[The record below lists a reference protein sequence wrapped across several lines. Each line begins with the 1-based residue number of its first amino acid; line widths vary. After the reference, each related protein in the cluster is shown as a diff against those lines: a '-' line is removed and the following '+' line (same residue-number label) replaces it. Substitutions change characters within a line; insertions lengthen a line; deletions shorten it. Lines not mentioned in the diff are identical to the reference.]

1 MNPIKNR
8 VCQHERKPLNIASA
22 MCINDR
28 MMLNWNDMR
37 FVLETVRHGGLS
49 GAARALKV
57 NHATVSRRIAA
68 AETAMGARL
77 FDRAPGG
84 YRPTEAGLEAARMAE
99 RMEVASHDLS
109 RSLSARDQQLS
120 GALTV
125 TAPQLLVERF
135 LAAHLREFKEL
146 YPAIDLK
153 VIAANRQLNLAA
165 HEADVAFRISD
176 TPGDTLVGRRVTEQA
191 AAVYV
196 SGEQAERMRADPSQ
210 PLDWIRFA
218 HWPGPP
224 EVLKQAWPNRRVTLT
239 VDDMYAAL
247 AGVRAGLGATRMP
260 CFIGDAEP
268 GLERLDRV
276 PLLPYRPLWV
286 LTHADLRGTRKVTT
300 FTNFAA
306 ARIHALR
313 PLFEGRMPAEPV
325 SP

>member
-1 MNPIKNR
+1 
-8 VCQHERKPLNIASA
+8 
-22 MCINDR
+22 
-28 MMLNWNDMR
+28 MR

-68 AETAMGARL
+68 AEHAMGARL

-84 YRPTEAGLEAARMAE
+84 YRATDAGLEAAQIAE

-109 RSLSARDQQLS
+109 RSLTARDQELG

-125 TAPQLLVERF
+125 TAPQLLVERL
-135 LAAHLREFKEL
+135 LAPILRDFKEQ
-146 YPAIDLK
+146 YPAIDLT

-165 HEADVAFRISD
+165 HEADVAFRISE
-176 TPGDTLVGRRVTEQA
+176 TPGDTLVGRRVTEQS

-196 SGEQAERMRADPSQ
+196 SGVQAARLRDDPSQ

-224 EVLKQAWPNRRVTLT
+224 TALKEAWPNRRVTLT
-239 VDDMYAAL
+239 VDDMYAAI
-247 AGVRAGLGATRMP
+247 AGVRTGLGATRLP

-268 GLERLDRV
+268 EFERLWRV
-276 PLLPYRPLWV
+276 PLFAYRPIWV

-300 FTNFAA
+300 FTDFATT
-306 ARIHALR
+306 RIQNMR
-313 PLFEGRMPAEPV
+313 PLFEGRMAKTAV
-325 SP
+325 SL

>member
-1 MNPIKNR
+1 
-8 VCQHERKPLNIASA
+8 
-22 MCINDR
+22 
-28 MMLNWNDMR
+28 MR

-49 GAARALKV
+49 GAARTLKV

-68 AETAMGARL
+68 AEAAMGARL

-84 YRPTEAGLEAARMAE
+84 YKPTDAGLEAAQIAE

-109 RSLSARDQQLS
+109 RSLSARDQQLG

-125 TAPQLLVERF
+125 TAPQLLVERL
-135 LAAHLREFKEL
+135 LAGILRDFKAQ
-146 YPAIDLK
+146 YPAIDLT

-176 TPGDTLVGRRVTEQA
+176 TPGDTLVGRRVTEQS
-191 AAVYV
+191 AAVYLA
-196 SGEQAERMRADPSQ
+196 STQAAQMRADPTQ

-224 EVLKQAWPNRRVTLT
+224 AALKEAWPNRRVTLT

-268 GLERLDRV
+268 GIERLPGV
-276 PLLPYRPLWV
+276 PLLPYRPIWV

-300 FTNFAA
+300 FTEFAT
-306 ARIHALR
+306 ARIQTLR
-313 PLFEGRMPAEPV
+313 PLFEGRSAEKPV
-325 SP
+325 SL

>member
-1 MNPIKNR
+1 MVDWDDLR
-8 VCQHERKPLNIASA
+8 Y
-22 MCINDR
+22 
-28 MMLNWNDMR
+28 
-37 FVLETVRHGGLS
+37 VLETVRHGGLS

-68 AETAMGARL
+68 AERAMGARL

-84 YRPTEAGLEAARMAE
+84 YRPTDAGQEAARIAE
-99 RMEVASHDLS
+99 RMETASHELS

-125 TAPQLLVERF
+125 TAPQLMVERV
-135 LAAHLREFKEL
+135 LAPILKDFKEL
-146 YPAIDLK
+146 YPAIELK
-153 VIAANRQLNLAA
+153 IIAANRQLNLAA

-176 TPGDTLVGRRVTEQA
+176 TPGDTLVGRRVTEQS

-196 SGEQAERMRADPSQ
+196 GKEQAARLRADPTL

-224 EVLKQAWPNRRVTLT
+224 DVLKEAWPTRRVTLT

-247 AGVRAGLGATRMP
+247 AGVRANIGATRMP
-260 CFIGDAEP
+260 CFLGDAEP
-268 GLERLDRV
+268 EMERLPRV
-276 PLLPYRPLWV
+276 PLLPYRPIWV

-300 FTNFAA
+300 FTEFAA
-306 ARIHALR
+306 SRINRMR
-313 PLFEGRMPAEPV
+313 PLFEGRFFDTLV